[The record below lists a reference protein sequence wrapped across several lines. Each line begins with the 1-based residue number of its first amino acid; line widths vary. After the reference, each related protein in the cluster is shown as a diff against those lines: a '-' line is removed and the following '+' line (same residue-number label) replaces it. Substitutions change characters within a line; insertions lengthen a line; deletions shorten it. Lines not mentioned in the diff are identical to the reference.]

1 MNGVSLLLNELYDYN
16 FFCNK
21 AIIAFAKE
29 NGNFPEKSHQLFNH
43 ILNVH
48 HRWNALLA
56 KTEPTLEMG
65 QDNPQEGW
73 EDIHYDNQR
82 TSFEII
88 TNTDDFELRVD
99 FEDGEGRLF
108 TNTVQ
113 DILFHIVNHSSHHR
127 GQIMMDLR
135 NNGLEP
141 LKLDYIF
148 YKR

>member
-1 MNGVSLLLNELYDYN
+1 MNGTSLLLNELYDYN

-29 NGNFPEKSHQLFNH
+29 KGQLPEKSHRLFNH

-56 KTEPTLEMG
+56 KTEPILESW
-65 QDNPQEGW
+65 QDNPLEQW

-88 TNTDDFELRVD
+88 TNTDDFELRID
-99 FEDGEGRLF
+99 FEDEEGRLF
-108 TNTVQ
+108 TNSLQ
-113 DILFHIVNHSSHHR
+113 DILFHIVNHSTHHR
-127 GQIMMDLR
+127 GQMMMELR
-135 NNGLEP
+135 DNGLEP
-141 LKLDYIF
+141 LLLDYIF

>member
-1 MNGVSLLLNELYDYN
+1 MNGLSLLFNELFDYN

-21 AIIAFAKE
+21 AIIDFAKE
-29 NGNFPEKSHQLFNH
+29 HGQLPEKSHQLFNH

-56 KTEPTLEMG
+56 KTEPTMEMG
-65 QDNPQEGW
+65 QDNAQEQWG
-73 EDIHYDNQR
+73 DIHYDNQR

-99 FEDGEGRLF
+99 FEDAEGRLF

-141 LKLDYIF
+141 LTLDFIF

>member
-1 MNGVSLLLNELYDYN
+1 MNGVSLLLNELFDYN

-21 AIIAFAKE
+21 AIITLAKE
-29 NGNFPEKSHQLFNH
+29 NGQLPEKSHQLFNH
-43 ILNVH
+43 ILNAH

-56 KTEPTLEMG
+56 KTEPTLVIG
-65 QDNPQEGW
+65 QDNPLEQW
-73 EDIHYDNQR
+73 ADIHYDNQR

-99 FEDGEGRLF
+99 FEDADGRFF

-135 NNGLEP
+135 NSGLEP

>member
-1 MNGVSLLLNELYDYN
+1 MNGVTLLLNELYDYN

-29 NGNFPEKSHQLFNH
+29 KGQLPEKSHQLFNH

-48 HRWNALLA
+48 HRWNALLT
-56 KTEPTLEMG
+56 KTEPNLESW
-65 QDNPQEGW
+65 QDNPLDQW

-88 TNTDDFELRVD
+88 TNTDDFELRID
-99 FEDGEGRLF
+99 FEDEEGRLF
-108 TNTVQ
+108 TNSLQ
-113 DILFHIVNHSSHHR
+113 DILFHIVNHSTHHR
-127 GQIMMDLR
+127 GQMMMELR
-135 NNGLEP
+135 DNGLEP
-141 LKLDYIF
+141 LLLDYIF

>member
-1 MNGVSLLLNELYDYN
+1 MNGVSLLLNELFDYN

-21 AIIAFAKE
+21 AIIGFAKE
-29 NGNFPEKSHQLFNH
+29 NGQLPEKSQELFNH
-43 ILNVH
+43 ILIVH

-56 KTEPTLEMG
+56 KTKPTLEMG
-65 QDNPQEGW
+65 QEIATETW

-99 FEDGEGRLF
+99 FEDGDGRLF

-135 NNGLEP
+135 NNELEP